1 MAPLSRD
8 LERLPSVATSSP
20 GAMQTRND
28 AGDGAG
34 AREEP
39 GGQEMAGKPLTFA
52 QKEDSRKCIEE
63 PPLPVAPEEYVFHS
77 VRVKT

>member
-8 LERLPSVATSSP
+8 LERLPSVATNSP
-20 GAMQTRND
+20 GAMQPRND

-34 AREEP
+34 DREEL
-39 GGQEMAGKPLTFA
+39 GGQEMSGKPLTFA

-63 PPLPVAPEEYVFHS
+63 PPLPIAPEEHVFHS